1 MRGIILIKA
10 KPGQENEI
18 YKKIENRKQDSSGNW
33 LTSDSTESDNI
44 KRYQLFYGPYDV
56 VIEMECN
63 QINEIGEEV
72 IKFRNLLKDYIIETV
87 TLIEVRK

>member
-10 KPGQENEI
+10 KPGQEDEI

-33 LTSDSTESDNI
+33 LTSDSVESDNI

-63 QINEIGEEV
+63 QINGIGEEV

>member
-18 YKKIENRKQDSSGNW
+18 YNKIENRKKDSSGNW
-33 LTSDSTESDNI
+33 LTSGSIESDNI

>member
-10 KPGQENEI
+10 KPGQEDEI
-18 YKKIENRKQDSSGNW
+18 YKKIENREQDSSGNW
-33 LTSDSTESDNI
+33 LTSESESDNI

-72 IKFRNLLKDYIIETV
+72 IKFRNLLKDYITETV